1 MEIELLSRSVALC
14 FSPRSRRFFLSEFP
28 LRTLKT
34 IQTLDESE
42 ELRVESEDFVG
53 LRSCA
58 LLFFCQI
65 YQLVLRLAPAIFTWL
80 SVSGLRSQAF
90 HSSFLIPNSSFP
102 PSARP
107 KDSYAASPL
116 RTSLPRKEVIQP
128 HLPIRLPCYDFT
140 PVIGLTFGS
149 WLRFR
154 LPH

>member
-1 MEIELLSRSVALC
+1 MRNSVCFRILSSFR
-14 FSPRSRRFFLSEFP
+14 FSRPLKVLANPQNDTDKRFS
-28 LRTLKT
+28 
-34 IQTLDESE
+34 
-42 ELRVESEDFVG
+42 
-53 LRSCA
+53 
-58 LLFFCQI
+58 QI

-107 KDSYAASPL
+107 KDSIVSSPS
-116 RTSLPRKEVIQP
+116 RSALPRKEVIQP

-149 WLRFR
+149 CLLR
-154 LPH
+154 